1 MESKDKSEE
10 NFNIVKNWRLI
21 FILFF
26 LLFLL
31 VKFHQNENFNN
42 EVIFSV

>member
-1 MESKDKSEE
+1 MESNDKSEE
-10 NFNIVKNWRLI
+10 NFEHSKELEID
-21 FILFF
+21 FFFF